1 MIIPLVLFKLLAQHA
16 LLIVC
21 KTKYNLNLKY
31 VSDMDIYQ
39 IDTNNSETNF
49 IISPN
54 FKFSVLDFIVL
65 NILRIFS
72 FIKIV
77 YQIY

>member
-16 LLIVC
+16 LLIVY

-39 IDTNNSETNF
+39 IDTNNSEINF
-49 IISPN
+49 SISPN

-65 NILRIFS
+65 YILQIFN